1 MYTCPRLKVQNSY
14 VEKGGRRERG
24 LTTHVFVREKHR
36 STGSHVGDEN
46 TQDVKEE
53 EERKVH

>member
-1 MYTCPRLKVQNSY
+1 MSTTEGAKQLRG
-14 VEKGGRRERG
+14 KGGEEKG
-24 LTTHVFVREKHR
+24 LTTRVFVREKHR

-46 TQDVKEE
+46 TRDVKEE